1 MRRIKTKHPFKKV
14 ETFLH
19 REAVKVL
26 RRWVKGKRE
35 VPFMV
40 DGYPAFVA
48 DVVSYDNGIIQAV
61 YEVAYTHPIDGRKLG
76 MIQYWSYRNGT
87 PLTVFEV
94 KAEYIMKQ
102 IGKPEFIDYF
112 ECYVF
117 D

>member
-76 MIQYWSYRNGT
+76 MIQYWSYWNGT